1 MPREVN
7 QGRRAVSEVST
18 SVAVRPAR
26 IGRDGGDPQTLGP
39 AGRIA
44 TLSRSFPAL
53 DPTAPLREPA
63 LPRRRRA
70 LAAALAV
77 AALVCVA
84 LPMGPAFRVA
94 LPIALLIAA
103 AVVLRQAPPEA
114 AESAAPASRSSL
126 VPGNVGRAARVPR
139 VVRLDAERLALEAAQ
154 PQSLLDLE
162 APFGVTLLASPR
174 RDRLV
179 AMLSS
184 PAGTYYV
191 GAPFD
196 AAARRAFAPLL
207 DRALTVAPDDAGL
220 EAIGP
225 DGEPLLLSPEDLAAL
240 VDALA
245 DLSPACLDRFVLT
258 DARGASLTL
267 DGRVLS
273 VGDRAVD
280 LTAPLEWKPIVF
292 QETFGAAVAVYQGT
306 WVRQGGTE
314 LVLVSLL
321 PSLGPPPGA
330 ELDLATVDRAVL
342 RDLRLMQASPSDP
355 PPAEQRVAIER
366 LFMLPVRSAL
376 DRAPRASHQPDRAQA

>member
-7 QGRRAVSEVST
+7 QGRRAVSEAST
-18 SVAVRPAR
+18 SVAARPAR
-26 IGRDGGDPQTLGP
+26 TRHDGRLS
-39 AGRIA
+39 AA
-44 TLSRSFPAL
+44 SRSFPAL

-84 LPMGPAFRVA
+84 LPMGPALRAA

-103 AVVLRQAPPEA
+103 AVVLRQAQPETA
-114 AESAAPASRSSL
+114 DSAAPASRSSL
-126 VPGNVGRAARVPR
+126 VPGSVGRAARVPR
-139 VVRLDAERLALEAAQ
+139 VVQLDGERLALDAAQ
-154 PQSLLDLE
+154 PQTLLDLD
-162 APFGVTLLASPR
+162 APFGVTLLASPKR
-174 RDRLV
+174 ERLV

-196 AAARRAFAPLL
+196 AAARRAFATLL
-207 DRALTVAPDDAGL
+207 DRALTVAPDEAGL

-245 DLSPACLDRFVLT
+245 ELSPACLDRFVLT

-267 DGRVLS
+267 DGRLLS

-321 PSLGPPPGA
+321 PSLGPLPGA
-330 ELDLATVDRAVL
+330 DLDLATVDRAVL
-342 RDLRLMQASPSDP
+342 RDLRLMQASPAEP

-376 DRAPRASHQPDRAQA
+376 DRAPRASHQPNRAQA